1 MEEPNHNLD
10 LMSINN
16 RFGMDSSQLLGAGGY
31 GKVFKGYDN
40 TNKNIIAVK
49 NVNKAAYMQWKDLT

>member
-1 MEEPNHNLD
+1 MEEPKHNLD

-16 RFGMDSSQLLGAGGY
+16 RFGMDPSQLLGAGGY

-40 TNKNIIAVK
+40 T
-49 NVNKAAYMQWKDLT
+49 